1 MNNNIYTSG
10 NYLESN
16 PSWHEEDSPW
26 KAGKI
31 SDLLNKNNISANSIC
46 EVGCGVGAV
55 LYYLSQ
61 LMPSNITFV
70 GYEISQQAYQK
81 SQKYYDKSNITYHL
95 KDFSAEIS
103 CYDICMLVDVF
114 EHIEDYLGFLKMLQP
129 RCQYKIFHIPLDL
142 SIQNLLRPNSFIKA
156 RKNLGHLHYFTKEIA
171 LDMLSSIGYEV
182 IDYQITSSAND
193 TPTKSLKR
201 KIARYPRSA
210 FYKIN
215 KDIAARVLG
224 GCSLLVLAK

>member
-31 SDLLNKNNISANSIC
+31 SNLLNKNNISAQSIC
-46 EVGCGVGAV
+46 EVGCGAGAV
-55 LYYLSQ
+55 LYYLSK

-70 GYEISQQAYQK
+70 GYEISQQAHQK
-81 SQKYYDKSNITYHL
+81 SQKYSAQSNITYYL
-95 KDFSAEIS
+95 NDFSKEIT
-103 CYDICMLVDVF
+103 CYDVCMLIDVF

-129 RCQYKIFHIPLDL
+129 RGQYKIFHIPLDL
-142 SIQNLLRPNSFIKA
+142 SIQNLLRPNSFINA

-171 LDMLSSIGYEV
+171 LDMLCSIGYEV

-201 KIARYPRSA
+201 KIVKYPRS
-210 FYKIN
+210 FLYSIN
-215 KDIAARVLG
+215 QNIAARILG